1 MYEPPADPAGVHAGD
16 EPPAQ
21 DEPPAD
27 AAGVPVEDSPAEPA
41 RTREEQEFFDSFRI
55 YVVGGTEKWQKKA
68 AEVFPTM
75 HFLGSE
81 KNFDRSALA
90 QADYVIINTNA
101 VSHACTEKAKNAAP
115 KSASIIMTSNNNLH
129 LLQRKL
135 LETIQ

>member
-1 MYEPPADPAGVHAGD
+1 
-16 EPPAQ
+16 
-21 DEPPAD
+21 
-27 AAGVPVEDSPAEPA
+27 
-41 RTREEQEFFDSFRI
+41 
-55 YVVGGTEKWQKKA
+55 
-68 AEVFPTM
+68 M

-81 KNFDRSALA
+81 KNFDRFALA